1 MVPSRPSYIQF
12 RSLEQVPE
20 NELENV
26 KKHKAHRRRRL
37 RSKPVRAITPFE
49 KMVRLYADAKDIKMF
64 VAHLK

>member
-49 KMVRLYADAKDIKMF
+49 
-64 VAHLK
+64 